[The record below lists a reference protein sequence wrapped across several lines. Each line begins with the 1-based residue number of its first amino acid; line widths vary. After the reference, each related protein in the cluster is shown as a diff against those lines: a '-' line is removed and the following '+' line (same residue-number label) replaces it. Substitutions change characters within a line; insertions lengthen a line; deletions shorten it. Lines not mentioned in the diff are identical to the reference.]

1 MAYRTYAI
9 TFRPTDGITD
19 EQIDALDRWMQKT
32 CDYYTA
38 ITEKTGRERHLHAA
52 LFLNK
57 ATTRSNLHNRIFA
70 IKGIDG
76 TLTSVEKSVFRR
88 GTKIMYNCDFMEGYM
103 AKGDDTVV
111 IAAQLPE
118 DDPSVVDAYF
128 PEKDDDRMKR
138 KFEGS
143 VWFVNMEKAYYAD
156 EGKHWFTRKSR
167 FGEKAI
173 AAFIHHRMYVSREI
187 EVIVDSRR
195 LAQYT
200 KSLVQFIQAQ
210 DERPSTA
217 GSSMHDMLQAMSDQI
232 HKRQK

>member
-19 EQIDALDRWMQKT
+19 EQIDVLDRWMQKA
-32 CDYYTA
+32 CDYYAA
-38 ITEKTGRERHLHAA
+38 ITEKTGKERHLHAA
-52 LFLNK
+52 LFLTK
-57 ATTRSNLHNRIFA
+57 STTRSNLHNRIFA

-88 GTKIMYNCDFMEGYM
+88 GTKIMYNSDFMEGYM
-103 AKGDDTVV
+103 TKGDDTAV
-111 IAAQLPE
+111 ISMQIP
-118 DDPSVVDAYF
+118 DDDRSVLDAYF

-143 VWFVNMEKAYYAD
+143 VWFLNMEKAYYAD
-156 EGKHWFTRKSR
+156 EGKHWFTNPMN
-167 FGEKAI
+167 FGETAM

-187 EVIVDSRR
+187 EVIADSRR

-200 KSLVQFIQAQ
+200 KALVHFVQKLDQPHPSLKKFLGEKI
-210 DERPSTA
+210 
-217 GSSMHDMLQAMSDQI
+217 
-232 HKRQK
+232 